1 MFLRD
6 QSISLS
12 FFINK
17 IFYHRKI
24 QLAIT
29 ILYFGTGLERPTEG
43 FRHCAEAE
51 TVPRSDLRAARCI
64 GRENSD
70 PAGSVQSSRC
80 LRFSRDLLEVG
91 WINCDK
97 IKMSNSIVFL
107 EGENR

>member
-51 TVPRSDLRAARCI
+51 TVPRTNSVPPRCI
-64 GRENSD
+64 GRENPD
-70 PAGSVQSSRC
+70 PAGSVPSSWC
-80 LRFSRDLLEVG
+80 LRFSSELLEVG
-91 WINCDK
+91 WINCDR

-107 EGENR
+107 EGENK